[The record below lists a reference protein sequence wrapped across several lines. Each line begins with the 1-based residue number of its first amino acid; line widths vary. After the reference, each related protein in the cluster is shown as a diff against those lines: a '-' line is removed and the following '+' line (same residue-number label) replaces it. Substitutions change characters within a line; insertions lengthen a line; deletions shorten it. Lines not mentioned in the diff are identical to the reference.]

1 MFPGGIG
8 TSELVVIGVLA
19 VLLFGSKLPEVAR
32 NFGRTYQQFRK
43 GLTDLQSSFTSEA
56 SAPAKFDN
64 RSQKVAH
71 YKDATDEFEPPPPRF
86 EPPVAGSENQSPPES
101 ESSSKA
107 E

>member
-8 TSELVVIGVLA
+8 TSELLVIGVLA

-43 GLTDLQSSFTSEA
+43 SLTDLQSSFTSEV

-64 RSQKVAH
+64 RSQKIAN
-71 YKDATDEFEPPPPRF
+71 YKDAVDEFEAPPPRF
-86 EPPVAGSENQSPPES
+86 EPPAASSENQSPPET